1 MILKDFIKE
10 KIYLLDDP
18 KTVLDFFIDS
28 KAYLNPYSQVQLS
41 SQLLKPANIQIDWD
55 LAIKGSQFDAYKVL
69 PNYDVDTAAGLD
81 KALEQLFDIKELQ
94 LVHSVDIGRGIASI
108 SEDCELIYEIAVS
121 NSDLLADRIKIT
133 LENMYR
139 GDLVSLWF
147 KVSFINSKTNK
158 EAMNF
163 IVSVDELQ
171 KRVFK
176 EDIITLIP
184 DYVVLYN
191 KVNFDRAIAKIKEIL
206 INIITKAQN
215 Q

>member
-69 PNYDVDTAAGLD
+69 PNYDTAAALD
-81 KALEQLFDIKELQ
+81 RALEQLFDIKELQ
-94 LVHSVDIGRGIASI
+94 LANFVDIGSGMASI
-108 SEDCELIYEIAVS
+108 AEEYELIYAVDVLD
-121 NSDLLADRIKIT
+121 SDLPANQIKIT
-133 LENMYR
+133 LENMYY

-147 KVSFINSKTNK
+147 KVSFINSKTGE

-163 IVSVDELQ
+163 IISVDELQ
-171 KRVFK
+171 RSFK
-176 EDIITLIP
+176 EDIVTLIP

-191 KVNFDRAIAKIKEIL
+191 KVNLDKAITKIKNVI
-206 INIITKAQN
+206 IAIITEAQN

>member
-69 PNYDVDTAAGLD
+69 PNYDTAAGLD
-81 KALEQLFDIKELQ
+81 RALEQLFDIKELQ
-94 LVHSVDIGRGIASI
+94 LVHPVDIGAGIASI
-108 SEDCELIYEIAVS
+108 AEEYELIYAVDVLD
-121 NSDLLADRIKIT
+121 SDLPANQIKIT
-133 LENMYR
+133 LQKMDY

-147 KVSFINSKTNK
+147 KASFINSKTNE

-163 IVSVDELQ
+163 IISVDELQ
-171 KRVFK
+171 RSFK
-176 EDIITLIP
+176 EDIVTLIP

-191 KVNFDRAIAKIKEIL
+191 KVNLDRAINKIKNVI
-206 INIITKAQN
+206 IAIITEAQN
-215 Q
+215 S

>member
-1 MILKDFIKE
+1 MTLKDFIKE

-18 KTVLDFFIDS
+18 KTVLKFFVDS

-81 KALEQLFDIKELQ
+81 KALEQLFDIKEIQ
-94 LVHSVDIGRGIASI
+94 LVNSVDVGAGIASI
-108 SEDCELIYEIAVS
+108 AEEYELIYAV
-121 NSDLLADRIKIT
+121 NVLDSDLTADRIKIT
-133 LENMYR
+133 LENMYY

-147 KVSFINSKTNK
+147 KASFINSKTNE

-171 KRVFK
+171 RKFFK
-176 EDIITLIP
+176 EDIVTLIP
-184 DYVVLYN
+184 EYVVLYN
-191 KVNFDRAIAKIKEIL
+191 KVNLDKAITKIKNVI
-206 INIITKAQN
+206 IAIITEAQN
-215 Q
+215 S

>member
-18 KTVLDFFIDS
+18 KTVLDFFSDS

-69 PNYDVDTAAGLD
+69 PNYDTAAALD
-81 KALEQLFDIKELQ
+81 RALEQLFDIKELQ
-94 LVHSVDIGRGIASI
+94 LANFVDIGSGIASI
-108 SEDCELIYEIAVS
+108 AEEYELIYAVDVLD
-121 NSDLLADRIKIT
+121 SDLPANQIKIT
-133 LENMYR
+133 LENMYY

-147 KVSFINSKTNK
+147 KVSFINSKTGE

-163 IVSVDELQ
+163 IISVDELQ
-171 KRVFK
+171 RSFK
-176 EDIITLIP
+176 EDIVTLIP

-191 KVNFDRAIAKIKEIL
+191 KVNLDKAIAKIKNVI
-206 INIITKAQN
+206 IAIITEAQN

>member
-10 KIYLLDDP
+10 KIYLLDNP
-18 KTVLDFFIDS
+18 KTVLKFFADS
-28 KAYLNPYSQVQLS
+28 KAYLNPYTQVQLS
-41 SQLLKPANIQIDWD
+41 SQLLKPANIQIVWD

-69 PNYDVDTAAGLD
+69 PNYDTAAALD
-81 KALEQLFDIKELQ
+81 RALEQLFDIKELQ
-94 LVHSVDIGRGIASI
+94 LANFVDIGSGMASI
-108 SEDCELIYEIAVS
+108 AEEYELIYAVDVLD
-121 NSDLLADRIKIT
+121 SDLPANQIKIT
-133 LENMYR
+133 LENMYY
-139 GDLVSLWF
+139 GDLGSLWF
-147 KVSFINSKTNK
+147 KASFINSKTNE

-191 KVNFDRAIAKIKEIL
+191 KINLDRAINKIKNVI
-206 INIITKAQN
+206 IAIITEAQN

>member
-18 KTVLDFFIDS
+18 KTVLDFFSDS

-55 LAIKGSQFDAYKVL
+55 LVIKGSQFDAYKLL
-69 PNYDVDTAAGLD
+69 PNYDTAAGLD
-81 KALEQLFDIKELQ
+81 RALKQLFDIKELQ
-94 LVHSVDIGRGIASI
+94 LVNFIDIGNGIASI
-108 SEDCELIYEIAVS
+108 AEEYELIYAVDVLD
-121 NSDLLADRIKIT
+121 SDLTADRIKIT
-133 LENMYR
+133 LENMYY

-147 KVSFINSKTNK
+147 KVSFLNSKTNE

-163 IVSVDELQ
+163 IISVDELQ
-171 KRVFK
+171 RSFK

-191 KVNFDRAIAKIKEIL
+191 KVNLDKAITKIKNVIL
-206 INIITKAQN
+206 AIITEAQN
-215 Q
+215 S

>member
-18 KTVLDFFIDS
+18 KTVLDFFSDS

-69 PNYDVDTAAGLD
+69 PNYDTAAGLD
-81 KALEQLFDIKELQ
+81 RALEQLFDIKELQ
-94 LVHSVDIGRGIASI
+94 LVHPVDIGAGIASI
-108 SEDCELIYEIAVS
+108 AEEYELIYATDVLDS
-121 NSDLLADRIKIT
+121 SVFANRIKIT
-133 LENMYR
+133 LENMYY

-147 KVSFINSKTNK
+147 KVSFINSKTNE

-163 IVSVDELQ
+163 IIGVDELQ
-171 KRVFK
+171 KSFK
-176 EDIITLIP
+176 EDIVTLIP

-191 KVNFDRAIAKIKEIL
+191 KVNLDKAIAKIKNVI
-206 INIITKAQN
+206 IAIITEAQN

>member
-1 MILKDFIKE
+1 MTLKDFIKE

-18 KTVLDFFIDS
+18 KTVLNFFVDS

-69 PNYDVDTAAGLD
+69 PNYDTAAALD
-81 KALEQLFDIKELQ
+81 RALEQLFDIKELQ
-94 LVHSVDIGRGIASI
+94 LANFVDIGSGIASI
-108 SEDCELIYEIAVS
+108 AEEYELIYAVDVLD
-121 NSDLLADRIKIT
+121 SDLPANQIKIT
-133 LENMYR
+133 LENMYY

-147 KVSFINSKTNK
+147 KVSFINSKTGE

-163 IVSVDELQ
+163 IISVDELQ
-171 KRVFK
+171 RSFK
-176 EDIITLIP
+176 EDIVTLIP

-191 KVNFDRAIAKIKEIL
+191 KVNLDKAITKIKNVI
-206 INIITKAQN
+206 IAIITEAQN
-215 Q
+215 S

>member
-1 MILKDFIKE
+1 MTLKDFIKE

-18 KTVLDFFIDS
+18 KTVLNFFIDS

-41 SQLLKPANIQIDWD
+41 SQLLKPADIQIDWD

-69 PNYDVDTAAGLD
+69 PNYDTAVGLD
-81 KALEQLFDIKELQ
+81 RALEQLFDIKELQ
-94 LVHSVDIGRGIASI
+94 LVHPVDIDKGNGIGSI
-108 SEDCELIYEIAVS
+108 AEEYELIYAIDVLD
-121 NSDLLADRIKIT
+121 SDLTADRIKIT
-133 LENMYR
+133 LENMYY

-147 KVSFINSKTNK
+147 KVSFINSKTNE

-163 IVSVDELQ
+163 IISVDELQ
-171 KRVFK
+171 RSFK
-176 EDIITLIP
+176 EDIVTLIP

-191 KVNFDRAIAKIKEIL
+191 KVNLDKAIAKIKNVI
-206 INIITKAQN
+206 IAIITEAQN

>member
-69 PNYDVDTAAGLD
+69 PNYDTAAALD
-81 KALEQLFDIKELQ
+81 RALEQLFDIKELQ
-94 LVHSVDIGRGIASI
+94 LANFVDIGSGIASI
-108 SEDCELIYEIAVS
+108 AEEYELIYAIDVLD
-121 NSDLLADRIKIT
+121 SDLTADRIKIT
-133 LENMYR
+133 LENMYY

-147 KVSFINSKTNK
+147 KVSFINSKTNE

-163 IVSVDELQ
+163 IISVDELQ
-171 KRVFK
+171 RSFK
-176 EDIITLIP
+176 EDIVTLIP

-191 KVNFDRAIAKIKEIL
+191 KVNLDKAITKIKNVI
-206 INIITKAQN
+206 IAIITEAQN

>member
-18 KTVLDFFIDS
+18 KTVLNFFVDS
-28 KAYLNPYSQVQLS
+28 KAYLNPYNQVQLS

-69 PNYDVDTAAGLD
+69 PNYDTAAGLD

-94 LVHSVDIGRGIASI
+94 LANFVDIGSGIASI
-108 SEDCELIYEIAVS
+108 AEEYELIYAVDVLD
-121 NSDLLADRIKIT
+121 SDLPANQIKIT
-133 LENMYR
+133 LENMYY

-147 KVSFINSKTNK
+147 KASFINSKTNE

-163 IVSVDELQ
+163 IISVDELQ
-171 KRVFK
+171 RSFK
-176 EDIITLIP
+176 EDIVTLIP
-184 DYVVLYN
+184 DYIVLYN
-191 KVNFDRAIAKIKEIL
+191 KVNLDRVITKIK
-206 INIITKAQN
+206 NVIIAFITEAQN

>member
-18 KTVLDFFIDS
+18 KTVLNFFADS

-69 PNYDVDTAAGLD
+69 PNYDTAAALD
-81 KALEQLFDIKELQ
+81 RALEQLFDIKELQ
-94 LVHSVDIGRGIASI
+94 LANFVDIGSGMASI
-108 SEDCELIYEIAVS
+108 AEEYELIYAVDVLD
-121 NSDLLADRIKIT
+121 SDLPANQIKIT
-133 LENMYR
+133 LENMYY

-147 KVSFINSKTNK
+147 KVSFINSKTNE

-163 IVSVDELQ
+163 IISVDELQ
-171 KRVFK
+171 RSFK
-176 EDIITLIP
+176 EDIVTLIP

-191 KVNFDRAIAKIKEIL
+191 KVNLDKAITKIKNVI
-206 INIITKAQN
+206 IAIITEAQN

>member
-69 PNYDVDTAAGLD
+69 PNYDTAAALD
-81 KALEQLFDIKELQ
+81 RALEQLFDIKELQ
-94 LVHSVDIGRGIASI
+94 LVNFVDIGNGIASI
-108 SEDCELIYEIAVS
+108 AEEYELIYAIEVLD
-121 NSDLLADRIKIT
+121 SDLPANQIKIT
-133 LENMYR
+133 LQKMDY

-147 KVSFINSKTNK
+147 KASFINSKTNE

-163 IVSVDELQ
+163 IISVDELQ
-171 KRVFK
+171 RSFK
-176 EDIITLIP
+176 EDIVTLIP

-191 KVNFDRAIAKIKEIL
+191 KVNFDRAINKIKNVI
-206 INIITKAQN
+206 IAIITEAQN

>member
-18 KTVLDFFIDS
+18 KTILNFFADS
-28 KAYLNPYSQVQLS
+28 KAYLNVYSQVQLS

-69 PNYDVDTAAGLD
+69 PNYDTAAGLD
-81 KALEQLFDIKELQ
+81 RALEQLFDIKELQ
-94 LVHSVDIGRGIASI
+94 LVNPVDIGNGIASI
-108 SEDCELIYEIAVS
+108 AEEYELIYAIDVLD
-121 NSDLLADRIKIT
+121 SDLTADRIKIT
-133 LENMYR
+133 LENMYY

-147 KVSFINSKTNK
+147 KVSFINSKTNE

-163 IVSVDELQ
+163 IISVDELQ
-171 KRVFK
+171 RSFK
-176 EDIITLIP
+176 EDIVTLIP

-191 KVNFDRAIAKIKEIL
+191 KVNLDKAIAKIKNVI
-206 INIITKAQN
+206 IAIITEAQN

>member
-18 KTVLDFFIDS
+18 KTVLNFFADS

-69 PNYDVDTAAGLD
+69 PNYDTAVGLD
-81 KALEQLFDIKELQ
+81 RALEQLFDIKELQ
-94 LVHSVDIGRGIASI
+94 LVHSVDIGNGIASI
-108 SEDCELIYEIAVS
+108 AEEYELIYAIDVLDS
-121 NSDLLADRIKIT
+121 NVRANRIKIT
-133 LENMYR
+133 LENKYY

-147 KVSFINSKTNK
+147 KVSFINSKTNE

-163 IVSVDELQ
+163 IISVDELQ
-171 KRVFK
+171 RSF
-176 EDIITLIP
+176 
-184 DYVVLYN
+184 
-191 KVNFDRAIAKIKEIL
+191 
-206 INIITKAQN
+206 
-215 Q
+215 

>member
-69 PNYDVDTAAGLD
+69 PNYDTAAALD
-81 KALEQLFDIKELQ
+81 RALEQLFDIKELQ
-94 LVHSVDIGRGIASI
+94 LANFVDIGSGIASI
-108 SEDCELIYEIAVS
+108 AEEYELIYAVDVLD
-121 NSDLLADRIKIT
+121 SDLPANQIKIT
-133 LENMYR
+133 LENMYY

-147 KVSFINSKTNK
+147 KVSFINSKTGE

-163 IVSVDELQ
+163 IISVDELQ
-171 KRVFK
+171 RSFK
-176 EDIITLIP
+176 EDIVTLIP

-191 KVNFDRAIAKIKEIL
+191 KVNLDKAITKIKNVI
-206 INIITKAQN
+206 IAIITEAQN

>member
-1 MILKDFIKE
+1 MTLKDFIKE

-69 PNYDVDTAAGLD
+69 PNYDTAAALD
-81 KALEQLFDIKELQ
+81 RALEQLFDIKELQ
-94 LVHSVDIGRGIASI
+94 LANFVDIGNGVASI
-108 SEDCELIYEIAVS
+108 AEEYELIYAIDVLD
-121 NSDLLADRIKIT
+121 SDLPANQIKIT
-133 LENMYR
+133 LENMYY

-147 KVSFINSKTNK
+147 KVSFINSKTNE

-163 IVSVDELQ
+163 IISVDELQ
-171 KRVFK
+171 KSFK
-176 EDIITLIP
+176 EDIVTLIP

-191 KVNFDRAIAKIKEIL
+191 KVNLDRAIAKIKNMI
-206 INIITKAQN
+206 IDIITKAQN
-215 Q
+215 S

>member
-18 KTVLDFFIDS
+18 KTVLDFFSDS

-69 PNYDVDTAAGLD
+69 PNYDTAAGLD
-81 KALEQLFDIKELQ
+81 RALEQLFDIKELQ
-94 LVHSVDIGRGIASI
+94 LVHPINIGNGIASI
-108 SEDCELIYEIAVS
+108 AEEYELIYAVDVLD
-121 NSDLLADRIKIT
+121 SDLPANKIKLT
-133 LENMYR
+133 LENMYY

-147 KVSFINSKTNK
+147 KVSFINSNIGE

-163 IVSVDELQ
+163 IISVDELQ
-171 KRVFK
+171 RSFK
-176 EDIITLIP
+176 EDIVTLIP

-191 KVNFDRAIAKIKEIL
+191 KVNLDRAITKIKNVI
-206 INIITKAQN
+206 IAIITEAQN
-215 Q
+215 S